1 MDAKEIRKKAQLQ
14 KTREAHRTTPEY
26 QKPVHHTII
35 DDESLRP
42 QRVVPVKLN
51 RWIAFGVF
59 LAVLVVY
66 MLTQARTM
74 SFWDSGEYATC
85 ISILGVPHPPGNPF
99 YILLGRAIVAIFG
112 GFIPHAM
119 IAAFISALFSALAVM
134 FTYLITIQL
143 TSMLKVK
150 SWQAIFAGIIS
161 AFYTAFSF
169 TFWMNA
175 VEAEVY
181 SGLVFFVNLVIWLT
195 FTWVQKSRD
204 FSHQNILLLIAYL
217 FFLGFCVHQT
227 ALQVAPAMLFIVCYP
242 LLRQGIKNG
251 SFFPKLIVY
260 SIFLLIGYFFCGVI
274 GKQLLIDDLDKMGFA
289 LVAVIIMF
297 IELRKVLDRRI
308 WLLGIALVLVGVS
321 SHIYLMVRAAERPFI
336 NEGNPSNWK
345 MFQEYVL
352 RKQYGNTSFVQRR
365 GNFFKD
371 QLNYHF
377 LRYFGMQWLNE
388 PFFTKFIGIKI
399 SHFLQII
406 IKWVNN
412 PFFTKFL
419 GVASGLLKPIANTN
433 IFVAFLGVAGA
444 LLQFRKNKHSFW
456 YFFSIILITTIVM
469 VFVMN
474 LSNAEVRDRD
484 YFFVVAY
491 NMWAIWMGIG
501 ALALVTLW
509 KSKPVR
515 IALLILMFLPPVS
528 NVITQYRI
536 HDRSEEFIALDYGL
550 NFLNSVEENA
560 IIFTNGDNDTFPLW
574 YAQAVKDPY
583 AKENIYPATN
593 VYPTKES
600 KAAIAKATDYK
611 SKCLKGIRKD
621 VTVAN
626 LSLLNTPWYIRQLR
640 DQEGVL
646 FSIPDKQLDELEP
659 RRIEEPL
666 VIPGP
671 PDNPSMGFT
680 VDIPPTAEWRENE
693 PIYRISDIA
702 VMQIVKDNYGK
713 RPIYFAV
720 TCESYINFKDYLRN
734 EGMVGR
740 IISTPNEGQINPER
754 LVHNIDVVYNYRS
767 IDNER
772 VYKDENMKRLVTN
785 YASGFLR
792 AANYF
797 VDKENY
803 PEAFKYIQ
811 KAKKFVEEE
820 YKLTEFYANYYSKT
834 GQWDKLDEFINRN
847 IAKNPDGVNMYFY
860 YILSHLIY
868 NYPEKLPTYIKKGM
882 LMFPE
887 EENLAQF
894 AVSYAKEFN
903 DYKGVLQLFNEVRPN
918 LKYDISGYETYLTE
932 PQATEKRE

>member
-1 MDAKEIRKKAQLQ
+1 VDAKEIRKKAQLQ
-14 KTREAHRTTPEY
+14 KAREAQKTPPAY
-26 QKPVHHTII
+26 QKPVPRPLFE
-35 DDESLRP
+35 DETMRP
-42 QRVVPVKLN
+42 QNIVPVKLN

-59 LAVLVVY
+59 LVVLIVY
-66 MLTQARTM
+66 MCTQARTM

-99 YILLGRAIVAIFG
+99 YILFGRAIVAIFG
-112 GFIPHAM
+112 GIFPHAM

-150 SWQAIFAGIIS
+150 PWEAIFAGIIAS
-161 AFYTAFSF
+161 FYTAFSF

-175 VEAEVY
+175 IEAEVY
-181 SGLVFFVNLVIWLT
+181 SGLVFFVNLIIWLT
-195 FTWVQKSRD
+195 LIWVQKSRD

-227 ALQVAPAMLFIVCYP
+227 ALQIAPAMLFIVCYP
-242 LLRQGIKNG
+242 LLRQGIKSG
-251 SFFPKLIVY
+251 SFFPKLVVY
-260 SIFLLIGYFFCGVI
+260 SIFLLVGYFLFGVI
-274 GKQLLIDDLDKMGFA
+274 GKQVQIDDLDKMGFA
-289 LVAVIIMF
+289 LVAFIIIF

-308 WLLGIALVLVGVS
+308 WLLGIALVLVGLS
-321 SHIYLMVRAAERPFI
+321 SHIYLMVRAADRPFI

-388 PFFTKFIGIKI
+388 PFFTK
-399 SHFLQII
+399 
-406 IKWVNN
+406 
-412 PFFTKFL
+412 PL
-419 GVASGLLKPIANTN
+419 GVTSALLKPIAN
-433 IFVAFLGVAGA
+433 IFIAFLGIVGA
-444 LLQFRKNKHSFW
+444 MLQFRKNKHSFW
-456 YFFSIILITTIVM
+456 YFFSVILITTVVM

-474 LSNAEVRDRD
+474 LSDAEVRDRD

-515 IALLILMFLPPVS
+515 VVLLIFMCLLPVS
-528 NVITQYRI
+528 NLISQYRV
-536 HDRSEEFIALDYGL
+536 HDRSQEFIALDYGL

-574 YAQAVKDPY
+574 YAQAVEDPY
-583 AKENIYPATN
+583 SKENIYPARD

-600 KAAIAKATDYK
+600 KEAIAKAMEYK
-611 SKCLKGIRKD
+611 NKCLKGIRKD
-621 VTVAN
+621 VSVAN
-626 LSLLNTPWYIRQLR
+626 LSLLNTSWYIRQLR
-640 DQEGVL
+640 DQEGIL
-646 FSIPDKQLDELEP
+646 FNIPDDQLDELEP

-680 VDIPPTAEWRENE
+680 MDIPPTAEWRTNE
-693 PIYRISDIA
+693 PFYRVSDLA

-720 TCESYINFKDYLRN
+720 TCESYVNFNDYVRN

-740 IISTPNEGQINPER
+740 IVSTPKEEQIDPER
-754 LVHNIDVVYNYRS
+754 LLHNIDVVYNYRS
-767 IDNER
+767 IEDPR
-772 VYKDENMKRLVTN
+772 VYKDDNMRRLVMN
-785 YASGFLR
+785 YGSGFVR
-792 AANYF
+792 AANYYI
-797 VDKENY
+797 DTGNY
-803 PEAFKYIQ
+803 PKALEYIN
-811 KAKKFVEEE
+811 KAKKFVDDEI
-820 YKLTEFYANYYSKT
+820 KLTEFYTNYYSKT
-834 GQWDKLDEFINRN
+834 GQWNKLDEFINHHLVTH
-847 IAKNPDGVNMYFY
+847 PDGWKIYLS
-860 YILSHLIY
+860 YIIMHLVD
-868 NYPEKLPTYIKKGM
+868 NYPDKIITYLKKGF
-882 LMFPE
+882 LLFPDQE
-887 EENLAQF
+887 YFAQF
-894 AVSYAKEFN
+894 AVSYAQEYKEY
-903 DYKGVLQLFNEVRPN
+903 DVIHKLLEEVAPKLQ
-918 LKYDISGYETYLTE
+918 YDISGYQSDLEELSKQKISEYM
-932 PQATEKRE
+932 